1 MIPKQEQVE
10 VFSNSSNEKEFTIN
24 ASAEAF
30 RILSS
35 GLYSN
40 KIQAIIRELSCN
52 AVDAHVMAGTPDRPF
67 KIHLPDSWEPF
78 FSIEDFGI
86 GLDDEDVDNIYT
98 SYFTSTKTSSNDL
111 IGGLGLGSKTPFSYT
126 DTFTIRTRKDGVERV
141 YNAYVG
147 KTGSPTVSMIS
158 EDDTDEPNGVL
169 VTVPVR
175 KEDFYNFRQEAI
187 KVFQWFRV
195 LPEINDVQLDNSKYQ
210 KLEEADG
217 LLVDTQSYQKQRV
230 TVVMGNVAY
239 SVIPDEKNLPK
250 TNKRA
255 WMFLENAHLTV
266 RYNIGDLNV
275 TASRE
280 SISFDDDTIKTFVD
294 RIENFAQDYYDG
306 FQKKIN
312 DNCTTK
318 KEAILLAEKE
328 LGVFGLHILEFK
340 GENLYEISEAN
351 VMEAF
356 GVIIKDKD
364 SPVQDIFEYQDRG
377 GFSIRKTYFDYV
389 PHWKFRSA
397 MNVRIAIMQD
407 DTLHHR
413 GLDRAARQLLRD
425 KGYKRVYTT
434 NCVLSDAEKKT
445 IIDSFEEAQVDFF
458 GFEAVRESQ
467 KEVRQKEVKERGPRK
482 TPVARAKKNEI
493 RIEIWENNKVFT
505 EEQAKNETWTTGNR
519 ELVDIDAIAD
529 KRVGFLVTDRN
540 NLADSVLD
548 YQMDYNKR
556 TLIFLTKLFDLDY
569 IVISRVSEAD
579 KVRAK
584 MPFLIEIK
592 DLEKKHIKDNE
603 FYFFAHLNKMGI
615 TDANHN
621 GDDSLRQKLYNRSS
635 FAGSG
640 TYQERN
646 MKRLAL
652 RMDFFDVGKWS
663 FENTGFENLARK
675 YQEVL
680 NNTFTDFEKQWV
692 LSGNF
697 DFKYEY
703 RIKTFIESE
712 IEKDAELYYQVRQN
726 AMDRFPLLAHLMES
740 IYHEEC
746 MLQEHAQE
754 YIDQLLR
761 LEELEEKVKKELYD
775 LAA

>member
-1 MIPKQEQVE
+1 MIPKQEKVE

-24 ASAEAF
+24 ASSEAF

-141 YNAYVG
+141 YNAYISA
-147 KTGSPTVSMIS
+147 KGSPTVSMLS
-158 EDDTDEPNGVL
+158 EDDTDESNGVL

-175 KEDFYNFRQEAI
+175 KEDFYNFRQEAVN
-187 KVFQWFRV
+187 VFQWFRV
-195 LPEINDVQLDNSKYQ
+195 LPEINNVQLDNSKYK

-239 SVIPDEKNLPK
+239 SVTPDEKNLPK
-250 TNKRA
+250 KNKRA

-266 RYNIGDLNV
+266 RYNIGDLSV

-280 SISFDDDTIKTFVD
+280 SISFDDETIKTFVD
-294 RIENFAQDYYDG
+294 RIENFAQAYYDG
-306 FQKKIN
+306 FQKKI
-312 DNCTTK
+312 DDQCTTK
-318 KEAILLAEKE
+318 KDAILLAEKE

-340 GENLYEISEAN
+340 GENLYEISERD
-351 VMEAF
+351 VMRPFED
-356 GVIIKDKD
+356 ILNDTD
-364 SPVQDIFEYQDRG
+364 SPVGDIFEYDNRG
-377 GFSIRKTYFDYV
+377 GFTIRKTHFDYV
-389 PHWKFRSA
+389 PSWKFRSA
-397 MNVRIAIMQD
+397 MNVRIAFIQD

-425 KGYKRVYTT
+425 KGYRRVYTT
-434 NCVLSDAEKKT
+434 NSLLSDVEKQSF
-445 IIDSFEEAQVDFF
+445 IDSFEEAQVDFY

-467 KEVRQKEVKERGPRK
+467 KEVRQKEVKARGPRK

-493 RIEIWENNKVFT
+493 RIEIWENNKVYT
-505 EEQAKNETWTTGNR
+505 DKQNKEGIWVNGVR
-519 ELVDIDAIAD
+519 ELVDIDVIAD
-529 KRVGFLVTDRN
+529 KRVGLLIIDRFVIADPILGYSGMEYS
-540 NLADSVLD
+540 NLS
-548 YQMDYNKR
+548 
-556 TLIFLTKLFDLDY
+556 LILLCKLFALDY
-569 IVISRVSEAD
+569 IVISRVSEAE

-592 DLEKKHIKDNE
+592 DLEKKHIKNNE
-603 FYFFAHLNKMGI
+603 FYFFAHMQKMGLLASKDI
-615 TDANHN
+615 RK
-621 GDDSLRQKLYNRSS
+621 SLYNNSN
-635 FAGSG
+635 FAAKGD
-640 TYQERN
+640 YQERVN
-646 MKRLAL
+646 KRKAL
-652 RMDFFDVGKWS
+652 KMEFFDIGQWS
-663 FENTGFENLARK
+663 FDNTGFENLVRK
-675 YQEVL
+675 YEEVME
-680 NNTFTDFEKQWV
+680 NTFTKAEKYRV
-692 LSGNF
+692 ENSNF
-697 DFKYEY
+697 DFRYEQ
-703 RIKTFIESE
+703 KLKKHIEEE
-712 IEKDAELYYQVRQN
+712 IEKDAEFYYQVRFN
-726 AMDRFPLLAHLMES
+726 AMNHFPLLAHLIDS
-740 IYHEEC
+740 IYQEEG
-746 MLQEHAQE
+746 LLHTDAQN
-754 YIDQLLR
+754 YINQILR
-761 LEELEEKVKKELYD
+761 LEELEEKVKKELYEM
-775 LAA
+775 AA